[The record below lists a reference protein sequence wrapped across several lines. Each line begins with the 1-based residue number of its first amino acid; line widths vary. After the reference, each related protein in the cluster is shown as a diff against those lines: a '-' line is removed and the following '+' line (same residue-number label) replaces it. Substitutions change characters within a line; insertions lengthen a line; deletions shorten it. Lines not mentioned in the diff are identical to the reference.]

1 MVTDLIWTSSASCCG
16 CKIFVDDE
24 SIYNETLH
32 SLNGT
37 FVVTDL
43 FTLLRSYVYN
53 KLKVSLSIYI
63 WENVSPSDGFESTI
77 HVFTDNTKPSGIE
90 YTLLSCSIIYCT
102 VDLCDGD
109 NFIDFEDFCKDHF
122 LTVLMG
128 RKTTGMGR
136 LEFLHYLGTEA
147 ASVLAR
153 YSDGTTATFTP
164 PAVKGS
170 DVYTTIDVSP
180 NRFVSEGKT
189 LISFTATAGSRSQT
203 FVIDLDQPDCAPIL
217 LFTNSFGVEELLYC
231 TGTHRLSYQF
241 DRHQSS
247 YIRNNRSF
255 VHNSSIKE
263 TRKFSADTG
272 YLTVAEQNWATELF
286 RSDYVRVVNFK
297 DGQPVIGK
305 EITITDSKSE
315 VDNSPDELARF
326 TFDYEYAQTN
336 HNVLDLSRPGR
347 IFDNTFDYTFN

>member
-1 MVTDLIWTSSASCCG
+1 MITVTQSISGTQFSSAIPDVVYTISG
-16 CKIFVDDE
+16 VKSGVTMTIDGEQIF
-24 SIYNETLH
+24 NEILYPLSGKVTLADLP
-32 SLNGT
+32 SL
-37 FVVTDL
+37 VTAYA
-43 FTLLRSYVYN
+43 RQ
-53 KLKVSLSIYI
+53 KLKVTLAITINEMDDADSIT
-63 WENVSPSDGFESTI
+63 STTSMTAS
-77 HVFTDNTKPSGIE
+77 V
-90 YTLLSCSIIYCT
+90 IYCT
-102 VDLCDGD
+102 A
-109 NFIDFEDFCKDHF
+109 NIISAQESINAETFCNAHF
-122 LTVLMG
+122 LSLLIG
-128 RKTTGMGR
+128 NKTTSLGR

-203 FVIDLDQPDCAPIL
+203 FVIDLDNPDCAPVL
-217 LFTNSFGVEELLYC
+217 LFVNSFGVEELLYC
-231 TGTHRLSYQF
+231 TGKHKVAPSYT
-241 DRHQSS
+241 RSTA
-247 YIRNNRSF
+247 YIGRYKRNYK
-255 VHNSSIKE
+255 IE
-263 TRKFSADTG
+263 EQRKFSADTG
-272 YLTVAEQNWATELF
+272 YLTVAEQNWADELF

-315 VDNSPDELARF
+315 VDNSPEQLARF
-326 TFDYEYAQTN
+326 TFDYMYAQTN
-336 HNVLDLSRPGR
+336 HNVVDLSRAGR